1 MQKGCSLNSSQKG
14 FWGFFCRTGIIQFQQ
29 GSCPLPARLRVQRL
43 WQNLMLGKIMLVWIK
58 CWSSTSIP
66 ILSGIAKKLY
76 GNTSDFFLNWCY
88 SSPRFV
94 QTGNA
99 EILCVTALKKV
110 KKSSFVPKWNT
121 FVAVWA
127 DPRGCHSLAAGSDPP
142 VSSLPW
148 LCQPWAPNATRFF
161 LPTPSYS
168 HQLRALLRAPLPAV
182 NVIFSPAFLH

>member
-1 MQKGCSLNSSQKG
+1 MPLANQAESAKAVTELNAWKNNAGVNQVLKQYKYPY
-14 FWGFFCRTGIIQFQQ
+14 FVWNCKK
-29 GSCPLPARLRVQRL
+29 AL
-43 WQNLMLGKIMLVWIK
+43 WKYQ
-58 CWSSTSIP
+58 
-66 ILSGIAKKLY
+66 Y
-76 GNTSDFFLNWCY
+76 FFLNWCY
-88 SSPRFV
+88 SSPGFV

-99 EILCVTALKKV
+99 EILCVTAREKV